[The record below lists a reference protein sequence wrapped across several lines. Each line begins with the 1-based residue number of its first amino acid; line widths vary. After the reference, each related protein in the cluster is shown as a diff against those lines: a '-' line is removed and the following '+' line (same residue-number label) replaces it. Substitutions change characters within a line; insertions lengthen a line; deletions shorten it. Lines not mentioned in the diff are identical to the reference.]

1 MTSLASSYKH
11 LVFFN
16 VNLNCFTSVVHGPLV
31 IENSSFS
38 HEEELSMHNEVS
50 GQESVITDRLRM
62 FELLF
67 GDGIVEMLKGEV
79 DLSMLK
85 NKI

>member
-1 MTSLASSYKH
+1 
-11 LVFFN
+11 V
-16 VNLNCFTSVVHGPLV
+16 NCFTSVVHGPLV
-31 IENSSFS
+31 IEKSSFS
-38 HEEELSMHNEVS
+38 HEEELSRHDGVS

-85 NKI
+85 NKF